1 MSPITMITIVC
12 MVLLVVVGDSK
23 FEARSGGELEL

>member
-12 MVLLVVVGDSK
+12 MVLLVVGDSK